1 MPQSMNISPEDFAR
15 ALIEFLDADL
25 PFKFADIAGDLGL
38 RLRQVPAAGFDG
50 ALLRV
55 AGSPEGIIVV
65 RESIPEPES
74 KRFTIAHE
82 IGHYVLPGHETDC
95 SVCTERDVRL
105 SRKNTDRLER
115 EANKFAA
122 ELLLPAATLS
132 PIVSERGLSLKTC
145 KFVSKLFQT
154 SLTVAAIRCVEVSEH
169 EAAFIET
176 RNAVV
181 WSFERSRSWKN
192 HIGWGREI
200 GSGTLVRQL
209 SVGGDTEKKGRV
221 PAVEWIWEVT
231 GATLMEESM
240 LMPNYGTVLS
250 LLIFD

>member
-115 EANKFAA
+115 EANKFPA
-122 ELLLPAATLS
+122 ERLS
-132 PIVSERGLSLKTC
+132 RKNADRLER
-145 KFVSKLFQT
+145 
-154 SLTVAAIRCVEVSEH
+154 
-169 EAAFIET
+169 EA
-176 RNAVV
+176 N
-181 WSFERSRSWKN
+181 
-192 HIGWGREI
+192 
-200 GSGTLVRQL
+200 
-209 SVGGDTEKKGRV
+209 
-221 PAVEWIWEVT
+221 
-231 GATLMEESM
+231 
-240 LMPNYGTVLS
+240 
-250 LLIFD
+250 